1 MLNVV
6 YEDSYFL
13 AVDKPSGILSVPGRG
28 VDKRDSMLT
37 RMQHEF
43 SDVLLVHRLDM
54 DTSGLMLFARS
65 LEMQR
70 ALSMQFQKR
79 SIRKLYIAWVEGRM
93 EIEEGEID
101 LPLRKDMEQA
111 LPPRHL
117 VDLKQ
122 GKSAQT
128 QWRVLERLETR
139 TRVELVPLTGRSH
152 QLRVHM
158 KSLGHPIVG
167 DPIYGIRDERL
178 MLHAQQL
185 SLDHPMHG
193 NRIELES
200 ISPF

>member
-1 MLNVV
+1 
-6 YEDSYFL
+6 
-13 AVDKPSGILSVPGRG
+13 
-28 VDKRDSMLT
+28 MLT

-65 LEMQR
+65 LEVQR
-70 ALSMQFQKR
+70 ALSMQFERR
-79 SIRKLYIAWVEGRM
+79 SVMKIYIAWVEGRM
-93 EIEEGEID
+93 EFEEGEID

-117 VDLKQ
+117 VDHQQ

-128 QWRVLERLETR
+128 RWRVLERLKTR

-158 KSLGHPIVG
+158 QSLGHPIVG